1 MKPIATIACCACISA
16 LVGGCASTKDQIL
29 PQDGPTMM
37 EIYQEHQMGVGAGHR
52 ADQARA
58 ALHRPRAVQ
67 ADVADLAGYTRTA
80 ADEIEARFARL
91 PNPTLV
97 MFIFP
102 HLAGDDAVPVPGFS
116 TAFPMYERTHYALP
130 GEVVR

>member
-1 MKPIATIACCACISA
+1 MKPIAMLACCVSISA
-16 LVGGCASTKDQIL
+16 LVGGCASTKDAIL

-37 EIYQEHQMGVGAGHR
+37 EIYERHQLGVDTGNRNDR
-52 ADQARA
+52 ARE
-58 ALHRPRAVQ
+58 ALQRPRPVQ
-67 ADVADLAGYTRTA
+67 PDTGDLAGYTREA
-80 ADEIEARFARL
+80 ADEIETRFTRL

-102 HLAGDDAVPVPGFS
+102 HLAGADAVPVPGYATS
-116 TAFPMYERTHYALP
+116 FPLYERTHYALP

>member
-1 MKPIATIACCACISA
+1 MKPIAIIACCASISVLA
-16 LVGGCASTKDQIL
+16 GCASTKDAIL

-37 EIYQEHQMGVGAGHR
+37 EIYEQHQLGVDAGDRNDR
-52 ADQARA
+52 ARE
-58 ALHRPRAVQ
+58 ALQRPRPLQ
-67 ADVADLAGYTRTA
+67 PDTADLAGYTREA

-102 HLAGDDAVPVPGFS
+102 HLAGADAVPVPGYATS
-116 TAFPMYERTHYALP
+116 FPLYERTHYALP

>member
-1 MKPIATIACCACISA
+1 VHP
-16 LVGGCASTKDQIL
+16 G
-29 PQDGPTMM
+29 
-37 EIYQEHQMGVGAGHR
+37 E
-52 ADQARA
+52 
-58 ALHRPRAVQ
+58 
-67 ADVADLAGYTRTA
+67 ADLAGYTREA

-102 HLAGDDAVPVPGFS
+102 HLAGNDAVPVPGFATS
-116 TAFPMYERTHYALP
+116 FPMYERTHYALP

>member
-1 MKPIATIACCACISA
+1 MKPIAMLACCVSISA
-16 LVGGCASTKDQIL
+16 LVGGCASTKDAIL

-37 EIYQEHQMGVGAGHR
+37 EIYEQHQLGVGAGHR
-52 ADQARA
+52 GDQARE
-58 ALHRPRAVQ
+58 ALQRPRPVQ
-67 ADVADLAGYTRTA
+67 PGEADLAGYTRKA
-80 ADEIEARFARL
+80 ADEIDARFARL

-102 HLAGDDAVPVPGFS
+102 HLAGNDAVPVPGFA
-116 TAFPMYERTHYALP
+116 TTFPMYERTHYALP

>member
-1 MKPIATIACCACISA
+1 MKPIAITALCASISVLA
-16 LVGGCASTKDQIL
+16 GGCASTKDSIL

-37 EIYQEHQMGVGAGHR
+37 EIHEQHQMGAEHR
-52 ADQARA
+52 SDRARE
-58 ALHRPRAVQ
+58 ALHRPRPVQ
-67 ADVADLAGYTRTA
+67 PDTADLAGYTRDA
-80 ADEIEARFARL
+80 ADEIETRFARL

-102 HLAGDDAVPVPGFS
+102 HLAGADAVPVPGYA
-116 TAFPMYERTHYALP
+116 TRFPLYERTHYALP

>member
-1 MKPIATIACCACISA
+1 MKPIAMLACCVSISA
-16 LVGGCASTKDQIL
+16 LVGGCASTKDAIL

-37 EIYQEHQMGVGAGHR
+37 EIYEQHQLGVGAGQRGDR
-52 ADQARA
+52 ARE
-58 ALHRPRAVQ
+58 ALHRPRPVHPGE
-67 ADVADLAGYTRTA
+67 ADLAGYTREA

-102 HLAGDDAVPVPGFS
+102 HLAGNDAVPVPGFA
-116 TAFPMYERTHYALP
+116 TTFPMYKRTHYALP